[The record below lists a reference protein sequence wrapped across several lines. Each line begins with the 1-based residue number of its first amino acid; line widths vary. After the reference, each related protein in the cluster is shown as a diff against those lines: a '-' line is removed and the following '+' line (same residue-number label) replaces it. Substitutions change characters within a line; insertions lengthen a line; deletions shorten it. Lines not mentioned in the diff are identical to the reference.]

1 MLGLRHLSAKFLAH
15 SFRKRAFFVEV
26 VLHELRLRMIDI
38 GLFKIV
44 MPSLGKDFDN
54 WDKSFLW
61 EFESQSIDNFN
72 GWILDIDGFINFEKF
87 SQSMGFL

>member
-1 MLGLRHLSAKFLAH
+1 
-15 SFRKRAFFVEV
+15 
-26 VLHELRLRMIDI
+26 
-38 GLFKIV
+38 